1 MPETSSLSSKA
12 RNIIVLAT
20 LDTKGA
26 EAQFVK
32 DQIEGCGLQA
42 ILIDTSVV
50 GRPSATADIS
60 REQVAE
66 AGGVPHS
73 KLLEKPTREAAAPVM
88 AAGATRI
95 VTELVSKSQAHG
107 IISLGGTQGTT
118 LSTKVMRA
126 LPYGF
131 PKVMVSTMASGNVR
145 PWVDVKDITMMFSVA
160 DILGLNAFTRQ
171 ILANAAAAVCGMA
184 GVSTELHARDQ
195 HLIAVT
201 TVGITTR
208 GATAAVEVLEKA
220 GYQTIVFHANGAGGR
235 AMEQMMREGI
245 IDGVLDYATIE
256 VSNELHQAM
265 LAGDAERLTTAGRL
279 GIPQVICPG
288 AIEVLVF
295 GEPDSVPERY
305 RGRTLIRHSPQ
316 ITDLRLNAA
325 EMAEVGA
332 EVARR
337 LQHTQREA
345 VFLLPN
351 AGYDSYAKEGNS
363 FYDPEADAAFVAEL
377 KARAPACVR
386 IIERDT
392 DIEDPDFAAEAANTL
407 IALMAGK
414 LAKEERDGGA
424 LLSRPVS

>member
-1 MPETSSLSSKA
+1 MNAPGRTV
-12 RNIIVLAT
+12 IVMAT
-20 LDTKGA
+20 LDTKGH
-26 EAQFVK
+26 EAWFIRE
-32 DQIEGCGLQA
+32 QIQQWGHRAVLM
-42 ILIDTSVV
+42 DTGVIGQPSV
-50 GRPSATADIS
+50 TADIS
-60 REQVAE
+60 REAVAT
-66 AGGVPHS
+66 AGGTALS
-73 KLLEKPTREAAAPVM
+73 ELLRKPTREEAAPVM
-88 AAGATRI
+88 AEGATRI
-95 VTELVSKSQAHG
+95 VLDLVAKGQANG

-184 GVSTELHARDQ
+184 GVSVELHSRDQ

-208 GATAAVEVLEKA
+208 GAMTAVAVLEAA

-235 AMEQMMREGI
+235 AMEQMMKEGI

-256 VSNELHQAM
+256 VSNEMHHAM
-265 LAGDAERLTTAGRL
+265 LAGGEERLTVAGKR
-279 GIPQVICPG
+279 GITQVLCPG

-295 GEPDSVPERY
+295 GEPESVPERY
-305 RGRTLIRHSPQ
+305 HGRTLIRHSPQ

-325 EMAEVGA
+325 EMAEVGR
-332 EVARR
+332 EVAKR
-337 LQHTQREA
+337 LQHTKTET
-345 VFLLPN
+345 VFLVPK
-351 AGYDSYAKEGNS
+351 AGYDSYATVGQGFN
-363 FYDPEADAAFVAEL
+363 DPAADAAFFNAL
-377 KARAPACVR
+377 KAGAPQCVR

-392 DIEDPDFAAEAANTL
+392 HIDDPAFATEAAQTL
-407 IALMAGK
+407 IALMQARKTSREGS
-414 LAKEERDGGA
+414 DGGTLHA
-424 LLSRPVS
+424 QRVP